1 VVVLHKDWKQKQQVD
16 PTCNPPRMESTQSR
30 IFVAASN
37 VDRKKQEGC
46 MNKIKIERTAKLVQ
60 EDHRH
65 NSYNILSGAILDN
78 RVWANAMGS
87 QSEGF
92 KIM

>member
-1 VVVLHKDWKQKQQVD
+1 MN
-16 PTCNPPRMESTQSR
+16 NPPRLEQTQSR
-30 IFVAASN
+30 IFVPASN

-65 NSYNILSGAILDN
+65 NTYNILSGASLDN
-78 RVWANAMGS
+78 RVWANAMGI

-92 KIM
+92 KIMWAN

>member
-1 VVVLHKDWKQKQQVD
+1 
-16 PTCNPPRMESTQSR
+16 METTHSR

-37 VDRKKQEGC
+37 VDRNKQEGC

-65 NSYNILSGAILDN
+65 NTFNILSGARLDN
-78 RVWANAMGS
+78 QVWANSMGS
-87 QSEGF
+87 
-92 KIM
+92 